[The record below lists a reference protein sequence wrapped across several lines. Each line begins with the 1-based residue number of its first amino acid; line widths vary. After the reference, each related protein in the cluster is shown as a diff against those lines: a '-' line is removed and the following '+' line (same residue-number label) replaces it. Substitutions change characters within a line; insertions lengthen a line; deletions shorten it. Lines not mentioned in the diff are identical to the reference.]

1 MEEKKINVVEKTMG
15 KHIDYEVQKNKLVFG
30 DDELSINLASRERD
44 YEVTLD
50 ICIDSENGIVIGT
63 GGKAQK
69 YAAQVIIP
77 ARRYDVIED
86 GVDDNG
92 EPRKVQVP
100 IDFDMT
106 LCTLILW
113 GMEV

>member
-1 MEEKKINVVEKTMG
+1 MATKKINVVEKTPG
-15 KHIDYEVQKNKLVFG
+15 KKIAYEVQKNKLVFG
-30 DDELSINLASRERD
+30 DDELSVNLASRERD

-50 ICIDSENGIVIGT
+50 ICIDTEDGIVIGT

-69 YAAQVIIP
+69 YAAEIVIP
-77 ARRYDVIED
+77 ARRYDMIED

-92 EPRKVQVP
+92 EPREVP
-100 IDFDMT
+100 MPIEFDMT

-113 GMEV
+113 GMEE